1 MGRRHQ
7 CDSSRLSSSCA
18 SPIYALVDCNNF
30 YASCER
36 LFNPALNGKP
46 VVVLSN
52 NDGCIVARSNEAKAL
67 GIPMG
72 APFYK
77 YRALLKRHQVAVFSS
92 NYTLYGDL
100 SQRVMASLRLLCPE
114 VEVYSI
120 DEAFLRL
127 DSLAH
132 CDLQKYAENMR
143 EKIYQWTGIPVSI
156 GIAPTK
162 TLAKLANRVAKSQT
176 TTGVFDLRERQL
188 QQTILQKCE
197 VVDIWGI
204 AHRTAAKL
212 QRLGIST
219 AQQLCDYP
227 PKMIRQHLGVVVE
240 RIVLELNGIAC
251 LALEKTLPKKN
262 IMASRSFGK
271 PITSFADLAE
281 AISHHTARAC
291 IKLRQQNSKAQAIYI
306 FITTNQFRLSEP
318 QYQNGKMLGLST
330 PTADT
335 SRLIAIAKKGLREIF
350 RPGYQYYKA
359 GIMLMDIASDNIQQ
373 DLLLDNDMTNTKREK
388 VMQVMD
394 TLNTQ
399 FGTNTLFIAAEGM
412 EPNWSMR
419 IKNKSLHFTTNWQ
432 ELARVLA

>member
-1 MGRRHQ
+1 M
-7 CDSSRLSSSCA
+7 SSPSI

-36 LFNPALNGKP
+36 LFNPALNQKP

-77 YRALLKRHQVAVFSS
+77 YRILLKRHQVAVFSS

-100 SQRVMASLRLLCPE
+100 SQRVMASLRMLCPE

-132 CDLQKYAENMR
+132 CDLQKFAENLR

-162 TLAKLANRVAKSQT
+162 TLAKLANRIAKSQT
-176 TTGVFDLRERQL
+176 ITGVFDLREPQL
-188 QQTILQKCE
+188 QRTILQKCE

-212 QRLGIST
+212 QRLGITT

-227 PKMIRQHLGVVVE
+227 PKIIRQHFGVVVE
-240 RIVLELNGIAC
+240 RIGLELKGIAC
-251 LALEKTLPKKN
+251 LTLEKTLPKKN
-262 IMASRSFGK
+262 IIASRSFGK
-271 PITSFADLAE
+271 PITSYVDLAE

-291 IKLRQQNSKAQAIYI
+291 TKLRQQHSKAQAIYV
-306 FITTNQFRLSEP
+306 FIATNPFRCSEP
-318 QYQNGKMLGLST
+318 QYQNGKILGLPT

-335 SRLIAIAKKGLREIF
+335 SRLITVAKTALKEIF
-350 RPGYQYYKA
+350 QPGFQYYRA
-359 GIMLMDIASDNIQQ
+359 GIMLMDIASSSIQQ
-373 DLLLDNDMTNTKREK
+373 DLFLNDMTNNSSKQEK

-394 TLNTQ
+394 MLNTQ
-399 FGTNTLFIAAEGM
+399 FGSKTLFIAAEGT
-412 EPNWSMR
+412 EPNWVVRTNSR
-419 IKNKSLHFTTNWQ
+419 SPRFTTNWH
-432 ELARVLA
+432 ELAKVLA